1 MRKFSPE
8 EKRIIRRIR
17 EVIDEVSKKMEIKV
31 EKVILFGSRVMRD
44 YRKDSDWD
52 LLVVV
57 DGKDKKRRDEF
68 WLKINRKLVDNRIK
82 GDLIINNKKDV
93 GEYAKYFGFIHYH
106 ALKEGVRI

>member
-17 EVIDEVSKKMEIKV
+17 EVIDEVSKKMGIEV
-31 EKVILFGSRVMRD
+31 EKVILFGSRVMGD
-44 YRKDSDWD
+44 YREDSDWD

-93 GEYAKYFGFIHYH
+93 DEYAKYSGFIHYH